1 MDYTYIAYKNHPQ
14 IYLEKCNLDSGSGLE
29 SSGSDLK
36 SSDSASELSDSDDSD
51 SYSGLS
57 NLCLFFSFSL
67 QSIIS
72 WNTFFEGAI

>member
-1 MDYTYIAYKNHPQ
+1 MHCTYIVYKNHPQ
-14 IYLEKCNLDSGSGLE
+14 IYLEKCNLDSGSE

-72 WNTFFEGAI
+72 

>member
-1 MDYTYIAYKNHPQ
+1 MHYTYIAYKNHPQ
-14 IYLEKCNLDSGSGLE
+14 IYLEKCNLDSGSE

-36 SSDSASELSDSDDSD
+36 SSDSGSQLPDSDDSD
-51 SYSGLS
+51 SYYGLG

-72 WNTFFEGAI
+72 